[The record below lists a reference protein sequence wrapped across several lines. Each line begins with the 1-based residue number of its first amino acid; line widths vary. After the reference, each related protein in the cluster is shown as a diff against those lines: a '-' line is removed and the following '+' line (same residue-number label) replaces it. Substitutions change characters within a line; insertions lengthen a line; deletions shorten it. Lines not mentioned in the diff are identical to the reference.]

1 MKCLNIISIIAIL
14 SCLISQTA
22 FTKEV
27 NVYSY
32 RKPQLIKPMF
42 DMFTKK
48 TGITVNTVYAQKG
61 MLERLKNEGNNSPAD
76 LIFTVDIGRITNFKK
91 AGLVQAI
98 HSEALNA
105 NIPSNFRDPDGF
117 WFGLTSRARVIV
129 VSSERIKEGEISS
142 YEELAQSKWKGRVCT
157 RQGKHPYMAAL
168 TASVI
173 AAHGSDQAKI
183 WLTGLK
189 NNLARRPQGNDRA
202 QVKAIFSGIC
212 DIALINHYYLV
223 RMLVDPEQKEPAE
236 SVRIV
241 FPNQEDRGTH
251 MNVSGVS
258 MAKFSPNSKEAL
270 KLMEFLASPE
280 GQRLYAE
287 KNGEYP
293 VNADVSPNPLV
304 KSWGKFKHDTL
315 GLERIGNL
323 RESGVRLADEVG
335 YND

>member
-1 MKCLNIISIIAIL
+1 M
-14 SCLISQTA
+14 
-22 FTKEV
+22 FEV
-27 NVYSY
+27 
-32 RKPQLIKPMF
+32 
-42 DMFTKK
+42 FTKK

-61 MLERLKNEGNNSPAD
+61 MLERLKNEGNNSLAD

-98 HSEALNA
+98 YSEALNA

-142 YEELAQSKWKGRVCT
+142 YEELSQSKWKGRVCT

-212 DIALINHYYLV
+212 DVALINHYYLV
-223 RMLVDPEQKEPAE
+223 
-236 SVRIV
+236 
-241 FPNQEDRGTH
+241 
-251 MNVSGVS
+251 
-258 MAKFSPNSKEAL
+258 KFQRKSSRNLQAFDVVIRKTVEHHQQLNSKHFHCD
-270 KLMEFLASPE
+270 KHSHKPHS
-280 GQRLYAE
+280 Y
-287 KNGEYP
+287 NG
-293 VNADVSPNPLV
+293 L
-304 KSWGKFKHDTL
+304 L
-315 GLERIGNL
+315 Q
-323 RESGVRLADEVG
+323 
-335 YND
+335 